1 MREDIKSRF
10 KDSLRRYIKIILE
23 QDDKYSKAI
32 KDALV
37 QRDTFDL
44 KAKKIASDKAKN
56 ELNVAKEKL
65 SSVMDSGKED
75 TSSEQQSVKS
85 AEEKVKSANDNVMA
99 TQKKLDATKKGGG
112 V

>member
-1 MREDIKSRF
+1 MNKKVKLKEYLK
-10 KDSLRRYIKIILE
+10 RYIRTILE

-32 KDALV
+32 KDALI

-44 KAKKIASDKAKN
+44 KAKKIASDRAKN
-56 ELNVAKEKL
+56 ELNVAKEKMI
-65 SSVMDSGKED
+65 SVKDSGKED
-75 TSSEQQSVKS
+75 TTDEMEMVKN
-85 AEEKVKSANDNVMA
+85 AEEKVKSATDNVMW